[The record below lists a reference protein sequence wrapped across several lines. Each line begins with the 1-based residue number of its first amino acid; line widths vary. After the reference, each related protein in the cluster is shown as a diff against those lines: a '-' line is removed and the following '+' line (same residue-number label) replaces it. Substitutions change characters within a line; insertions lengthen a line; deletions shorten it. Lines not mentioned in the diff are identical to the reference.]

1 MRTINQLK
9 TVPGILLVAIAL
21 IVLGVAC
28 SQEAPAV
35 TSQAPESGQDQGDE
49 SDTPSPGTEPASDTE
64 DVEGGEETAGQ
75 ARAGAQFIGELEG
88 PTIITDPA
96 QFPTS
101 FSEAPELAEL
111 VAKGELP
118 PVEERIGQDPLVI
131 QPVHE
136 IGQYGGEWR
145 RGFTGPA
152 DAWNAVRGTA
162 GPDNPIFWDYTAT
175 ELVPNVVKDWV
186 MAEDGLSMDLIL
198 RQGARWS
205 DGEPLTAD
213 DFMFWYEYMF
223 LNDELVPSKT
233 SLMFVDGEPVTLEKV
248 DDYTVRFN
256 FPVPYYFFPQLMAG
270 STDLSGMT
278 RNGGFAMGLYAPAHY
293 LSQFHPDIVGE
304 EEAAARA
311 KEAGY
316 DSWVQLFLARNEW
329 TQNPELPMLTP
340 WVTVE
345 PITGNVWVMERN
357 PYYFGVDTEGNQLP
371 YIDRVVFTL
380 AENLEVINLR
390 AIAGEYDFQARHLDI
405 SKLPVFI
412 ENQEQGGYRLALDP
426 GDYGGDMIL
435 IFNLSYD
442 MDPVIGDL
450 FRTPDFRRALS
461 LGVDRDEINEI
472 FWLGTGVPGS
482 PVVSEANPYNPGPEY
497 RTMWAVHDVEKAN
510 EMLDALGLTER
521 DGEGYRLRPD
531 GGGRLVLTLN
541 TAAGQFVQYTRI
553 GELIA
558 EQWQEIGIDLNVQEQ
573 ERSLLFGRFP
583 SNEVQLFA
591 WTNDGSDDMFG
602 NPWSRVVP
610 AEPISDM
617 GPLYGL
623 WYQSDGKE
631 GEEPPPELREAM
643 ELFKD
648 AYFMTDEERLE
659 AGRQIWA
666 THVDQVWTI
675 GVVGMGPASMG
686 VRVYNEDLG
695 NVPARQYNSPTA
707 KNPSISRPQTFF
719 WKE

>member
-631 GEEPPPELREAM
+631 GEEPPAELREAM

>member
-316 DSWVQLFLARNEW
+316 DGWVQLFLARNEW